1 MYRSLH
7 HFIVLILIIHVL
19 WHDTRQENNYSITK
33 VIDKR
38 KNINKNVDEEE
49 DWTYAHL

>member
-1 MYRSLH
+1 MYRSLY

-19 WHDTRQENNYSITK
+19 WCDTRHENNYFITK

-38 KNINKNVDEEE
+38 TVKKKNVAEEQ

>member
-1 MYRSLH
+1 MYGSLY

-19 WHDTRQENNYSITK
+19 WCDTRQDNNYIFTK

-38 KNINKNVDEEE
+38 TEMN
-49 DWTYAHL
+49 